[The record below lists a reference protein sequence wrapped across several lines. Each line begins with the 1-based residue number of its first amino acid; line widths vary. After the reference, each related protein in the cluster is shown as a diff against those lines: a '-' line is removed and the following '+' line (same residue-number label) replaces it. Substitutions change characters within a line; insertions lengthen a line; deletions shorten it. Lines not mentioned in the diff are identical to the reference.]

1 MPGYYVIITFDINL
15 SIIEIKISSIVIGY
29 SIKTRVMSKKWK
41 KKNPPQSPRGWR
53 SKSVWLLFYFPEDFP
68 DSLDLLC

>member
-29 SIKTRVMSKKWK
+29 SIKTRVMSKK
-41 KKNPPQSPRGWR
+41 
-53 SKSVWLLFYFPEDFP
+53 
-68 DSLDLLC
+68 